1 MAALAPN
8 AVAAR
13 NMQLRPAG
21 QETMIGVPF
30 EKYSTVRIG
39 VIGLGNR
46 GGPMSEGWA
55 AVPGAKVVAVC
66 DIRADRSS
74 EWLTVWQHWGDHARS
89 STVVQPIPT

>member
-1 MAALAPN
+1 MAALAHN
-8 AVAAR
+8 ALAAR

-55 AVPGAKVVAVC
+55 STPGAVRWFSRFLQDDA
-66 DIRADRSS
+66 
-74 EWLTVWQHWGDHARS
+74 Q
-89 STVVQPIPT
+89 